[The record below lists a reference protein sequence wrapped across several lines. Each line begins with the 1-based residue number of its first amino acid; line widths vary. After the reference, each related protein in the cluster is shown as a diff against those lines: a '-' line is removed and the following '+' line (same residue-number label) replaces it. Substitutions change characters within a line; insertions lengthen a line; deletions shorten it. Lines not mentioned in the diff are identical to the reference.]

1 MRRLWAILACAILG
15 AAAVCP
21 GMAEEA
27 GNIPSIRE
35 TMQTE
40 SKQTAAFSFRNGIGW
55 NMSME
60 QVKAL
65 ENVGMTE
72 RSSNEWA
79 VMVTT
84 EPVQVSRFQADLVF
98 MFWQDRLKMITYEF
112 QADASRL
119 NYQYLLG
126 ALCTVYGDSREAQ
139 PTVIK
144 SMMDRIYPDRY
155 RTDWIREA
163 HAWTAADGT
172 NLFLYYFSA
181 NSYAILYVTPEL
193 TVQGGGGYET
203 NGL

>member
-1 MRRLWAILACAILG
+1 MKRTGIIIICLLLM
-15 AAAVCP
+15 AAVT
-21 GMAEEA
+21 GTAEEA

-40 SKQTAAFSFRNGIGW
+40 QTVTPFSFRNGIGW
-55 NMSME
+55 NMSMD
-60 QVKAL
+60 QIKTL
-65 ENVGMTE
+65 EPVPMAE
-72 RSSNEWA
+72 RSSNDWS
-79 VMVTT
+79 VMVTS
-84 EPVQVSRFQADLVF
+84 EQVQVSRFQADLVF
-98 MFWQDRLKMITYEF
+98 MFWQDKLKMITYEF
-112 QADASRL
+112 QADASKL

-126 ALCTVYGDSREAQ
+126 ALCSVSGDSHEAQ
-139 PTVIK
+139 PATIK

-181 NSYAILYVTPEL
+181 NAYAILYVSPEL
-193 TVQGGGGYET
+193 TVQGGGGYEI

>member
-1 MRRLWAILACAILG
+1 MKKAGLILICAILTAAM
-15 AAAVCP
+15 AAA
-21 GMAEEA
+21 GTAEEA

-35 TMQTE
+35 TMQAE
-40 SKQTAAFSFRNGIGW
+40 PATAAFSFRNGIGW
-55 NMSME
+55 NMNME

-72 RSSNEWA
+72 RSSNDWS
-79 VMVTT
+79 VMVTA
-84 EPVQVSRFQADLVF
+84 EQVQVSRFQADLVF
-98 MFWQDRLKMITYEF
+98 MFWQDKLKMITYEV
-112 QADASRL
+112 QADASKL

-126 ALCTVYGDSREAQ
+126 ALCSVYGDSREAQ
-139 PTVIK
+139 PAVIK
-144 SMMDRIYPDRY
+144 GMMDRIYPDRY

-163 HAWTAADGT
+163 HTWTTGDGT

-181 NSYAILYVTPEL
+181 NAYAILYVSPEL